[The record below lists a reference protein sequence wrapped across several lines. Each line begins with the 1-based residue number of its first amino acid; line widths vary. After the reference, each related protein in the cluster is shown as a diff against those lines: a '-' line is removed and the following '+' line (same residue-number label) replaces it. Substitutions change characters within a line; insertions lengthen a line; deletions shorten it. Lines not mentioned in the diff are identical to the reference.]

1 MKKIPSTIRGW
12 ELFLLTA
19 AALSLL
25 CTGIGE
31 TQTSVEKK
39 PAGKS
44 ADRSAVSARV
54 ALYAAVGAELT
65 QYDVDVDG
73 VALVKRGTIILP
85 ANVQEATQ
93 HPSKRYLYIAWSNGG
108 PSNLPPDRPAP
119 SGNQHGL
126 SAFRIDPASGALSP
140 HGQPAALPSRPIHVT
155 TDIPGTHV
163 LAAYNDPS
171 GITVHRIEA
180 DGTIGMQ
187 TKEPPG
193 LDVGIY
199 GHQVRVDP
207 SNDMVILATRGNGP
221 TPTKPEDPG
230 ALKIFGYKDGLL
242 ENRVSIAP
250 GGGFNFQVRHLDFHP
265 SRRWVYVSLE
275 RQNKLEVYERLKDGT
290 LSRNPL
296 FAKDTL
302 ADPGNVRPGQAL
314 GTIHMHPSGRFV
326 YLANRASGTVD
337 FEGKPVFAGGENSIA
352 VFAINQDTGEPT
364 LIQNVDT
371 RGIHTR
377 TFALDP
383 SGRILVAGNMMEL
396 SVRDKDGVHVVPAS
410 LAVFRVRND
419 GKLEFARKYDLNVG
433 SRNMFWMGMV
443 ELP

>member
-1 MKKIPSTIRGW
+1 MRNIPSTIRGW
-12 ELFLLTA
+12 SLSLLKV

-25 CTGIGE
+25 VTGIGQ
-31 TQTSVEKK
+31 TQTSVDSKSG
-39 PAGKS
+39 GKTS
-44 ADRSAVSARV
+44 GSGKVV
-54 ALYAAVGAELT
+54 LYAAVGAELT

-73 VALVKRGTIILP
+73 AALVKRSSVTLP
-85 ANVQEATQ
+85 ANVQEAAR
-93 HPSKRYLYIAWSNGG
+93 HPSKQYLYVAWSNGG
-108 PSNLPPDRPAP
+108 PSNLPPDSAAP
-119 SGNQHGL
+119 SGSQHGL
-126 SAFRIDPASGALSP
+126 TAFRIDPASGALLP
-140 HGQPAALPSRPIHVT
+140 HGQPASFPSRPIHVT

-180 DGTIGMQ
+180 DGTIGSQ
-187 TKEPPG
+187 VNEPPG

-230 ALKIFGYKDGLL
+230 ALKLFSYKDGMLA
-242 ENRVSIAP
+242 NRLSIAP
-250 GGGFNFQVRHLDFHP
+250 GGGFNFQVRHMDFHP
-265 SRRWVYVSLE
+265 SRPWVFVSLE
-275 RQNKLEVYERLKDGT
+275 RQDKLEVFEKLKDGT

-302 ADPGNVRPGQAL
+302 IDPGNVRPGQAL
-314 GTIHMHPSGRFV
+314 GTIHMHPNGKFV

-337 FEGKPVFAGGENSIA
+337 FEGKPVFAGGENNIA

-371 RGIHTR
+371 RGIHVR

-383 SGRILVAGNMMEL
+383 SGRILVAGNMMQL
-396 SVRDKDGVHVVPAS
+396 SVHDKDGVNTVPAS
-410 LAVFRVRND
+410 LAIFRVRSD

-433 SRNMFWMGMV
+433 SRNLFWMGIV
-443 ELP
+443 SLP